1 MNPVIPS
8 SHYLL
13 LDEQLSL
20 DTILDNM
27 YHQISIFKNHKLF
40 KSGDINFELE
50 FRLRNKYTN
59 IDINDFVKCMSCR
72 YHEYLFKEN
81 KTTRY
86 RIIYESS
93 YPANIN
99 EDQNINLENE
109 EENKKEKEK
118 EEENIEKKKKIS
130 KLYTYVDTNSE
141 KEITETLNGK
151 IEFTKKMTLMTAYYF
166 VYKIVLSIETN
177 LDVSDIISFLDNSLV
192 ETEKGCN
199 KKIKSNKGL
208 NILQFITPTIKYRKS
223 YILHKDV
230 RIYVTKYED
239 KSQFEIDFSRNI
251 NHERS
256 DMINIV
262 HDIMLL
268 LDCSN
273 FVLDYLFYL
282 LPNFEFQKPITPSM
296 DTIFDIADDLVKNT
310 FFVAAKTDGLRLL
323 VIITNHLMFSVSGN
337 FDVEYI
343 DCINSDLHLVFDCE
357 FVNDDFIPFDI
368 LYHNVDLRLKSYKE
382 RIAIL
387 DSISFDSFNNKF
399 KRKKIRKCGNY
410 SDLQN
415 FIENELENENKNLVP
430 NDGIIITDGASTY
443 TLQSIIPF
451 DSHRVEHIRIYNIKT
466 RNTVDLR
473 FDGRYFYAKQHS
485 IKKSN
490 LKLTLAEFKKICLK
504 YHQHKKLNR
513 DKNKSIMYYSKK
525 WILSLII
532 RSINVL
538 FTIN

>member
-13 LDEQLSL
+13 LDKQLSL

-27 YHQISIFKNHKLF
+27 YHQISIFKNHKF
-40 KSGDINFELE
+40 YKSGDINFELE

-59 IDINDFVKCMSCR
+59 IDINDFIKCMSCR

-86 RIIYESS
+86 RIICESS
-93 YPANIN
+93 YPTNIDD
-99 EDQNINLENE
+99 DQDINLENE

-118 EEENIEKKKKIS
+118 EKEEENIENKKIS

-151 IEFTKKMTLMTAYYF
+151 VEFTKKMTLMTAYYF

-177 LDVSDIISFLDNSLV
+177 LDVSDIVSFLDNGLV
-192 ETEKGCN
+192 ETEKGYN
-199 KKIKSNKGL
+199 KKIKTNKGL

-230 RIYVTKYED
+230 RIDVTKYED

-282 LPNFEFQKPITPSM
+282 LPNFEFQKPITPSL

-310 FFVAAKTDGLRLL
+310 FFVAAKTDGLRRL
-323 VIITNHLMFSVSGN
+323 VIIINHLMFSISEN

-343 DCINSDLHLVFDCE
+343 DCINSDLHLVFNCE

-382 RIAIL
+382 CIAIL
-387 DSISFDSFNNKF
+387 DSLNFDSFKDKF
-399 KRKKIRKCGNY
+399 KRKKIRKCRNY

-415 FIENELENENKNLVP
+415 FIENEMDNENKNLVP

-443 TLQSIIPF
+443 TLQNIIPF
-451 DSHRVEHIRIYNIKT
+451 DSHRVEHIRVYKIKT
-466 RNTVDLR
+466 RSTVDLR

-490 LKLTLAEFKKICLK
+490 LKLTLPL
-504 YHQHKKLNR
+504 
-513 DKNKSIMYYSKK
+513 
-525 WILSLII
+525 
-532 RSINVL
+532 
-538 FTIN
+538 